1 MELKEFIKTAI
12 TDITDAVSELQSEL
26 KNGAIVS
33 PSLPHA
39 ISNGTVLDPENDKV
53 NRPISKIDFDVAI
66 TVGDSDSVEAGAKAG
81 IQIFSAKLGSETK
94 THTENVSRMTF
105 SIPLVLPTTHVK
117 SREDLRDE
125 EIQSRP
131 KRRTSSM

>member
-12 TDITDAVSELQSEL
+12 TDITDAVRELQSEL

-66 TVGDSDSVEAGAKAG
+66 TVGDSDSVEAGAKVG

-117 SREDLRDE
+117 SSEDLRDE

>member
-1 MELKEFIKTAI
+1 MELKDFIKTAI
-12 TDITDAVSELQSEL
+12 TDITDAVSELQEEL
-26 KNGAIVS
+26 KNGAIIS

-39 ISNGTVLDPENDKV
+39 ISNGTIIDPENDKV
-53 NRPISKIDFDVAI
+53 NRPISKVDFDVAI

-81 IQIFSAKLGSETK
+81 IQIFSAKLGSEST

-117 SREDLRDE
+117 SREDLRE
-125 EIQSRP
+125 EELQSRRGE
-131 KRRTSSM
+131 RRTRH